1 MSSRKEQAAAEVEAV
16 VEVGA
21 QAVTGEAE
29 AEEVEGEVG
38 EAVEVGI
45 TVGEEAVKSQVE
57 TSSIIWGGIGTSTW

>member
-1 MSSRKEQAAAEVEAV
+1 M

-29 AEEVEGEVG
+29 ADEVEGEVG

-45 TVGEEAVKSQVE
+45 TVGGEAVKSQVE